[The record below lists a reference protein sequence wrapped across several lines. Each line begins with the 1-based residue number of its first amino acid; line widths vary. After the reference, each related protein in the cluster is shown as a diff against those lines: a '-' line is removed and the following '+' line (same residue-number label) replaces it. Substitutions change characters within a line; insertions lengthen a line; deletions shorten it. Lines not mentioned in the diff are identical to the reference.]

1 MSVQKLIGYLQVTD
15 RNPMLVQAQVAA
27 LRTQVPLLYV
37 ILGINSGALAFT
49 HYGIAPDWLV
59 LGPLGA
65 LCLLCGVRFF
75 AWRRVD
81 PAMLLPKAAFSLLS
95 TTNRLAGILAVSY
108 LSWSLCLASYGD
120 EATHSHVLFYVA
132 ITTIA
137 CVFCLMHLRSAA
149 ILVAVGVA
157 LPFTG
162 YIFLQGHPVS
172 TAIAINYLLVVGVM
186 VFILFV
192 YYRDFV
198 RLIEQND
205 ALKGLSDDNLR
216 LASVDMLTG
225 LPNRRSFFP
234 VLDAAIETAANSHA
248 WFAIG
253 IIDLDGF
260 KAVNDTYG
268 HVAGDLLLREVGQR
282 LQAVDCGE
290 SFLARLGGDEFGL
303 ILTDNPSATD
313 LQALS
318 HRIISALQAPFLLGT
333 STARIGASI
342 GFALFPDAGRSAA
355 QLVERA
361 DYALYHAK
369 DHQRGTGVLF
379 STEHE
384 ARLRRHAAIEQ
395 ALRQA
400 RFEDEFTL
408 AFQPMVDGF
417 THCTTAFEALARWT
431 SPTLGCVSPD
441 QFIPVAERTGL
452 INRLTEVLLVKALR
466 AAASWP
472 TSISLSFNLSMADL
486 CSPPAVERLCELI
499 VGSGIDPMR
508 IQLEATETAIIQDF
522 DLAQASLRRLKALG
536 VSISLDDFGT
546 GYSSLSYVHRLP
558 VDKLKIDRSFTQDIL
573 DQASS
578 RDIVRS
584 IIDLSLNLKLGC
596 VVEGVETAEQAVLLA
611 TLGCTSMQGYFF
623 HKPMPEEDVITYLRH
638 AGRPGYIGACSVTRY
653 V

>member
-1 MSVQKLIGYLQVTD
+1 MSVRKLFGYLQVTD
-15 RNPMLVQAQVAA
+15 RNAMLVQAQVTA

-37 ILGINSGALAFT
+37 ILAINSVALAFT
-49 HYGIAPDWLV
+49 HYGIAPNWMV

-65 LCLLCGVRFF
+65 LCVLCCVRFF

-81 PAMLLPKAAFSLLS
+81 PTGLSPDVAFQLLG
-95 TTNRLAGILAVSY
+95 TTNRLAGLLAVSY

-162 YIFLQGHPVS
+162 YIFSQGQPVS
-172 TAIAINYLLVVGVM
+172 TAIAVNYLLVVGVM

-198 RLIEQND
+198 RMIQQNE
-205 ALKGLSDDNLR
+205 ALKELSDDNLR

-234 VLDAAIETAANSHA
+234 ALEAAIETAGQGDTR
-248 WFAIG
+248 FAVG

-260 KAVNDTYG
+260 KAVNDTFG
-268 HVAGDLLLREVGQR
+268 HVAGDLLLREVGRR
-282 LQAVDCGE
+282 LQAIDCGE

-303 ILTDNPSATD
+303 ILTGNPSASA

-318 HRIISALQAPFLLGT
+318 HTIIGTLQAPFLLGAN
-333 STARIGASI
+333 TARIGASI
-342 GFALFPDAGRSAA
+342 GFAFFPDAGRSAA
-355 QLVERA
+355 HLVERA

-384 ARLRRHAAIEQ
+384 ARLRRQAAIEQ

-400 RFEDEFTL
+400 QFEDEFSL
-408 AFQPMVDGF
+408 AYQPMVDGF
-417 THCTTAFEALARWT
+417 THRTTAFEALARWT
-431 SPTLGCVSPD
+431 SPTLGCIPPD
-441 QFIPVAERTGL
+441 QFIPVAERSGL
-452 INRLTEVLLVKALR
+452 INRLTEVLLVKALQ
-466 AAASWP
+466 AAKSWP
-472 TSISLSFNLSMADL
+472 ESVALSFNLSMADL
-486 CSPPAVERLCELI
+486 CSPTAVERLCELI
-499 VGSGIDPMR
+499 VESGVDPKR
-508 IQLEATETAIIQDF
+508 IQFEATETAIIQDF
-522 DLAQASLRRLKALG
+522 DLAQASLRRLKTLG

-558 VDKLKIDRSFTQDIL
+558 VDKLKIDRSFTQGIL
-573 DQASS
+573 DQDSS

-584 IIDLSLNLKLGC
+584 IIDLSRNLKLGC

-611 TLGCTSMQGYFF
+611 ASTL
-623 HKPMPEEDVITYLRH
+623 R
-638 AGRPGYIGACSVTRY
+638 
-653 V
+653 